1 MHDTTSHNLLALY
14 TQIATL
20 KLLPRIGWLQR
31 GIANA
36 ESVAEH
42 TFGVATLALLLG
54 DTIGDLDRGKLLAIA
69 MLHDLAEA
77 LLSDLPASAKR
88 FIGAAHK
95 HNAERSALEEMI
107 ERMPNRAEYLA
118 LWDEYARGCS
128 REARLVKGI
137 DRIEMLAQA
146 LAYER
151 AGSRALCEFW
161 EDIEDGWSDE
171 FPILR
176 TLAAEILE
184 QRDASQSLPCPSLS
198 STNGSR
204 P

>member
-1 MHDTTSHNLLALY
+1 MHDTTSHNLMALY

-20 KLLPRIGWLQR
+20 KLLPRTGWLQR
-31 GIANA
+31 GIPNA

-42 TFGVATLALLLG
+42 TFGVATLALLIG
-54 DTIGDLDRGKLLAIA
+54 DTIGGLDRGKLLAIA

-107 ERMPNRAEYLA
+107 ARMPNRAEYLA

-137 DRIEMLAQA
+137 DRIEMLTQA

-151 AGSRALCEFW
+151 AGSRALSEFW

-176 TLAAEILE
+176 SLAVEIME
-184 QRDASQSLPCPSLS
+184 MREK
-198 STNGSR
+198 R
-204 P
+204 

>member
-31 GIANA
+31 GVPNA

-42 TFGVATLALLLG
+42 TFGVATLALLIG
-54 DTIGDLDRGKLLAIA
+54 DTIDGLDRGKLLAIA

-88 FIGAAHK
+88 FIGSDHK
-95 HNAERSALEEMI
+95 HAAERSALEEMLAKL
-107 ERMPNRAEYLA
+107 PNRAEYLA
-118 LWDEYARGCS
+118 LWDEYARGCC
-128 REARLVKGI
+128 REARLVKRI
-137 DRIEMLAQA
+137 DRIEMLALA

-151 AGSRALCEFW
+151 AGSRALGEFW
-161 EDIEDGWSDE
+161 EDIDDGWGDE
-171 FPILR
+171 FPVLR
-176 TLAAEILE
+176 ELAAEIME
-184 QRDASQSLPCPSLS
+184 RRTASLSLPFFQ
-198 STNGSR
+198 GQER
-204 P
+204 AER

>member
-20 KLLPRIGWLQR
+20 KLLPRTGWLQR
-31 GIANA
+31 GVHNA

-42 TFGVATLALLLG
+42 TFGVATLALLIG
-54 DTIGDLDRGKLLAIA
+54 DTLDGLDRGKLLAIA

-88 FIGAAHK
+88 FIGAQHK
-95 HNAERSALEEMI
+95 HDAERSALEEMLA
-107 ERMPNRAEYLA
+107 RLPNRAEYLV

-137 DRIEMLAQA
+137 DRIEMLSQA

-151 AGSRALCEFW
+151 AGSRALGEFW
-161 EDIEDGWSDE
+161 EDIADGWGDE
-171 FPILR
+171 FPILGQ
-176 TLAAEILE
+176 LAAQLLT
-184 QRDASQSLPCPSLS
+184 QREELRGAS
-198 STNGSR
+198 
-204 P
+204 

>member
-20 KLLPRIGWLQR
+20 KLLPRTGWLQR
-31 GIANA
+31 GVHNA

-42 TFGVATLALLLG
+42 TFGVATLALLIG
-54 DTIGDLDRGKLLAIA
+54 DTLDGLDRGKLLTIA

-95 HNAERSALEEMI
+95 HAAERSALEEMLAQL
-107 ERMPNRAEYLA
+107 PNRAEYLA

-137 DRIEMLAQA
+137 DRIEMLSQA

-151 AGSRALCEFW
+151 AGSRALGEFW
-161 EDIEDGWSDE
+161 EDIADGWGDE
-171 FPILR
+171 FPILGQ
-176 TLAAEILE
+176 LAAQLLT
-184 QRDASQSLPCPSLS
+184 QREELRGAS
-198 STNGSR
+198 
-204 P
+204 

>member
-1 MHDTTSHNLLALY
+1 MSDTTPHNLLALY

-20 KLLPRIGWLQR
+20 KLLPRTGWLQR
-31 GIANA
+31 GVPNV

-42 TFGVATLALLLG
+42 TFGVAALALLIG
-54 DTIGDLDRGKLLAIA
+54 DTIDGLDRGKLLAIA

-95 HNAERSALEEMI
+95 HAAERSALEEMLAKL
-107 ERMPNRAEYLA
+107 PNRAEYLA

-146 LAYER
+146 LDYER
-151 AGSRALCEFW
+151 AGNRAMAEFW
-161 EDIEDGWSDE
+161 EDSDTGWSEE
-171 FPILR
+171 FPVLR
-176 TLAAEILE
+176 ALASELFE
-184 QRDASQSLPCPSLS
+184 RR
-198 STNGSR
+198 GR
-204 P
+204 

>member
-1 MHDTTSHNLLALY
+1 MHDTTSHNLMALY

-31 GIANA
+31 GVHNP

-42 TFGVATLALLLG
+42 TFGVATLALLIG
-54 DTIGDLDRGKLLAIA
+54 DTIDGLDRGKLLAIA

-77 LLSDLPASAKR
+77 LLRDLPASAKR

-95 HNAERSALEEMI
+95 HNAERSALEEMLAQ
-107 ERMPNRAEYLA
+107 MPNRAEYLG
-118 LWDEYARGCS
+118 LWEEYARGRS

-151 AGSRALCEFW
+151 AGSRALGEFW
-161 EDIEDGWSDE
+161 EDAEDGWGDE

-176 TLAAEILE
+176 ELAAEILE
-184 QRDASQSLPCPSLS
+184 QRGACQSLP
-198 STNGSR
+198 
-204 P
+204 